1 MALNIKSAEAHALAR
16 KLAEATGESMTEA
29 VTRAL
34 REALHR
40 AEHRE
45 TPLLERLETIAE
57 HCASLSVL
65 DERSP
70 EDILGYG
77 ERGMPG

>member
-1 MALNIKSAEAHALAR
+1 
-16 KLAEATGESMTEA
+16 MTEA
-29 VTRAL
+29 VTKAL
-34 REALHR
+34 REALRR

-65 DERSP
+65 DERTA
-70 EDILGYG
+70 EDVLGYN
-77 ERGMPG
+77 ERGMPS